1 MGYLLKAIRFLL
13 MLVFFFFTDICAR
26 ACISQSST
34 HYFQLFR
41 QLVASESAF
50 LYDVAAALFVLFPK
64 PIDLPLSKPIISL
77 VPITCTTY
85 CFQR

>member
-1 MGYLLKAIRFLL
+1 MGYRLKVLRFLFI
-13 MLVFFFFTDICAR
+13 LVFFLTDICAR

-34 HYFQLFR
+34 HYSQLFR

-50 LYDVAAALFVLFPK
+50 LHDVVAALFVLFPK
-64 PIDLPLSKPIISL
+64 PIDLPLSKPLISL

-85 CFQR
+85 CFKG